1 MIEPT
6 RLFVVRHGRTAWNA
20 EMRIQGHR
28 DEPLDAMG
36 RWPIAWGWW
45 PTAAC

>member
-6 RLFVVRHGRTAWNA
+6 RLFVVRHGRTVWNA

-36 RWPIAWGWW
+36 RWPIAWG
-45 PTAAC
+45 